1 MFETITGHE
10 QNKEFLRRLLARD
23 KRPHSL
29 LFYGPEGMGKRLLAL
44 EFAKALLCL
53 APDKADRPCGVCESR
68 SGRAR
73 RRKSAAGTRRGRAI
87 RT

>member
-1 MFETITGHE
+1 MFETIVGHE

-23 KRPHSL
+23 NRPHSL
-29 LFYGPEGMGKRLLAL
+29 LFHGPEGMGKRLLAL

-53 APDKADRPCGVCESR
+53 APDKADRPCGICGSCR
-68 SGRAR
+68 LLHT
-73 RRKSAAGTRRGRAI
+73 SAAGTRRGRAI